1 MKKKNTKREL
11 KFLLKKIDKRNFFQQ
26 EFFFSGNSFK
36 EFFYLFIY
44 FLKGLLLFF
53 FFYGKFVFEDFFFT
67 IKTSPL
73 LKKAFPFKKQISTHE
88 KNFLVKKKGGIK

>member
-1 MKKKNTKREL
+1 MKKKTL
-11 KFLLKKIDKRNFFQQ
+11 KENLNFYLKKLDKKNFFQQ

-36 EFFYLFIY
+36 EFIYLFIY
-44 FLKGLLLFF
+44 FLMGLLPFF
-53 FFYGKFVFEDFFFT
+53 FFYGKFVFEDIFFT

-88 KNFLVKKKGGIK
+88 NFLVKKKGGIK